1 MVAKKDGMK
10 TAKRKIIIFI
20 TVGTLVV
27 FAGLCYWG
35 WSVYKKNVR
44 LMENIKLATANPE
57 GLSPGALVNRIDRG
71 FSKLPREEQNRIL
84 NDPKLLAERIE
95 QASFD
100 NYKQAFGTLF
110 SLPEPLRKQLIRNS
124 ADKINSS
131 IDRNPVKV
139 EAFYESE
146 AGKAAMRAASRYFML
161 ELNGKQK
168 NELQPLTDAFNK
180 IHRRMAKG
188 NKK

>member
-1 MVAKKDGMK
+1 MV
-10 TAKRKIIIFI
+10 
-20 TVGTLVV
+20 L
-27 FAGLCYWG
+27 AGLCYWG
-35 WSVYKKNVR
+35 WSVYKHNVR

-57 GLSPGALVNRIDRG
+57 GLSPGALVHRIDRG
-71 FSKLPREEQNRIL
+71 FSKLPREEQDRIL

-95 QASFD
+95 QASYD

-110 SLPEPLRKQLIRNS
+110 TLPKSLRERLIQNS

-131 IDRNPVKV
+131 IDRNPAKV
-139 EAFYESE
+139 DAFYESE

-168 NELQPLTDAFNK
+168 NELQPLTDAFNQ
-180 IHRRMAKG
+180 IHRRRATG